1 MEHTTMI
8 VRLGDLCSITPGFS
22 PYGRSPAGRG
32 EARIRMIGTKDVR
45 DGTVDLADL
54 DQVIVDDAEK
64 LAAYRVMPGDI
75 LVVIRGAAFRS
86 AVCDADDDD
95 MVAGGNL
102 AIIRLGAS
110 APIGPYLL
118 QSILASRAGDIA
130 LRGLAQGSGTLA
142 IRPSMLAAIEIE
154 VPPQEEAHR
163 LEDLCRNLSRLRT
176 ATLETLRTRTNIVG
190 DIVGRYVRAS

>member
-1 MEHTTMI
+1 MKHNNMI
-8 VRLGDLCSITPGFS
+8 VRLGDLCSIAPGFS

-32 EARIRMIGTKDVR
+32 EVRIRMIGTKDVR
-45 DGTVDLADL
+45 DGTVDLSDL
-54 DQVIVDDAEK
+54 DQVIVEDAEK
-64 LAAYRVMPGDI
+64 LASYRVMPGDI
-75 LVVIRGAAFRS
+75 LVVIRGTAFRS
-86 AVCDADDDD
+86 AVCDADYDD
-95 MVAGGNL
+95 MIAGGNL
-102 AIIRLGAS
+102 VILRLGAS
-110 APIGPYLL
+110 APIGPHLL
-118 QSILASRAGDIA
+118 QSILASPAGDIA

-154 VPPQEEAHR
+154 VPLPEEAHR